1 MEPIALTTDQTTTTS
16 RKRSPSLAALLSFL
30 WPGLGQLYL
39 RNRRLAAVFAV
50 PSAMVVVLLAYGLR
64 RGPFHFAVELFAERT
79 VGLAAVAIVIGF
91 GAWRLLSV
99 VHAFVGGNRSSAHK
113 VVDRAVLVALAVVIV
128 VTHLASGY
136 FLMTLS
142 DAGAEVFDTSNSE
155 LIAWATPSPSP
166 LPSPLPSLAP
176 GQTPAT
182 PAPTGTPGP
191 TETPLSDGRVTILLT
206 GSSSGNSANLY
217 DTIMVVSY
225 NPTANSI
232 QMVSVPRD
240 SASFPYYWGGVDAPG
255 DRINAL
261 PTYVQNGHIKS
272 PDAPYR
278 TLINEVQYLVGIH
291 IDYSAIMYLSGFV
304 AMIDKLGGIDIV
316 NQTALNDPS
325 YDWLDGVHWG
335 FSLSAGPHHLD
346 GKTALAYVRSRH
358 GYRDSDWARS
368 SRQQQVLIALLHKMA
383 SPSQILKLPSLIKL
397 LGASVVTNFPA
408 SQLADYISMAL
419 NVPSGNITQVVLGPP
434 YTITGTSTTNA
445 ANCLLNDKVAA
456 LSVQLFGTDSLWY
469 VQPAPANT
477 CP

>member
-1 MEPIALTTDQTTTTS
+1 MEPTALTTDQTTTPS
-16 RKRSPSLAALLSFL
+16 RKRSPSLAALFSFL

-39 RNRRLAAVFAV
+39 SNRRLAAVFAV
-50 PSAMVVVLLAYGLR
+50 PSVMVVALLAYELR
-64 RGPFHFAVELFAERT
+64 RGPIVFAVELFAERT
-79 VGLAAVAIVIGF
+79 VGLAALAIVIGF

-99 VHAFVGGNRSSAHK
+99 VHAFLGGNRSSTRK
-113 VVDRAVLVALAVVIV
+113 VVDRAVLVALAAIIV
-128 VTHLASGY
+128 VTHLGSGY
-136 FLMTLS
+136 YLMALS
-142 DAGAEVFDTSNSE
+142 DAGAEVFDTTNSQ
-155 LIAWATPSPSP
+155 LSAWATPSPS
-166 LPSPLPSLAP
+166 SSMSLTLGDAP
-176 GQTPAT
+176 DS
-182 PAPTGTPGP
+182 PAPTGTPEP
-191 TETPLSDGRVTILLT
+191 TQTPRSDGRVTILLT
-206 GSSSGNSANLY
+206 GASSGNSANLY

-225 NPTANSI
+225 NPTSNSI

-240 SASFPYYWGGVDAPG
+240 SAGFPFYWGGIDAPG

-278 TLINEVQYLVGIH
+278 TLINEVQYLVGIP

-325 YDWLDGVHWG
+325 YDWLDGVHTG
-335 FSLSAGPHHLD
+335 FSLSAGQHHLD

-368 SRQQQVLIALLHKMA
+368 SRQQQVLVALLHKMA

-408 SQLADYISMAL
+408 NRLADYISMGL

-456 LSVQLFGTDSLWY
+456 LSVQLFGPDSLWY
-469 VQPAPANT
+469 GQPAPANT
-477 CP
+477 CPS